1 MLHEKLL
8 LLSMPANFRNK
19 RSLLKICDGWFWFLV
34 FLGSVLKKPFP
45 QNSGHR

>member
-19 RSLLKICDGWFWFLV
+19 RSLLKIC
-34 FLGSVLKKPFP
+34 
-45 QNSGHR
+45 